1 MNPSLFSIYSTFV
14 SFIVMI
20 IYYYS
25 KKPEFVM
32 YNKKLSVRLVIIYSL
47 LFSSCIG
54 LFVLGTLVLLK
65 NYHQDN

>member
-65 NYHQDN
+65 NYNQDN

>member
-32 YNKKLSVRLVIIYSL
+32 DNNKISLRLVIIYSL
-47 LFSSCIG
+47 LFSSSIG
-54 LFVLGTLVLLK
+54 LFVLGSLVLLK
-65 NYHQDN
+65 KYE